1 MRKSDKSNTF
11 LNLGLTER
19 VFFLSWSPVHTQS
32 FFPYLAFH
40 LTYCYHIVCLNHNH
54 INKLTLNNARCT
66 SKTRTAFPLFSACA
80 RKGTRHILQH
90 LTLNVGTVEFWMLA
104 ETTKKLYKRSYGH
117 QLTIQITLTNSNYYS
132 HANI

>member
-11 LNLGLTER
+11 LNLGLTES

-54 INKLTLNNARCT
+54 INKLTLNNALLKREL
-66 SKTRTAFPLFSACA
+66 LFHYFQYVQEKE
-80 RKGTRHILQH
+80 RDT
-90 LTLNVGTVEFWMLA
+90 F
-104 ETTKKLYKRSYGH
+104 
-117 QLTIQITLTNSNYYS
+117 YS
-132 HANI
+132 T